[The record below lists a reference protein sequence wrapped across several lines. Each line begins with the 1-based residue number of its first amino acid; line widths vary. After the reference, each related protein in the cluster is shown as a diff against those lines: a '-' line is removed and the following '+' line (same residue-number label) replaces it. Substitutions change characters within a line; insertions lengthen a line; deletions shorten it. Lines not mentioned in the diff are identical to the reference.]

1 VLLVH
6 KLASALSWQVLYV
19 LLENKHS
26 MKQIFQFYFI
36 FGVELPVHLEVIV
49 ICIFQFYFL
58 LGAELPVHLE
68 VTVIYNYI

>member
-1 VLLVH
+1 
-6 KLASALSWQVLYV
+6 LASALSWQVLYV
-19 LLENKHS
+19 LLENEHS

>member
-1 VLLVH
+1 
-6 KLASALSWQVLYV
+6 
-19 LLENKHS
+19 

-36 FGVELPVHLEVIV
+36 FGVELPVQLEVIV